1 MTNYAGTHFRRF
13 LSCVA
18 QMWLQMNGDIR
29 TYMRL
34 PKHGSCRIQSDVS
47 AALTTHACVRACVRA
62 CVCACVRACVCACS
76 RGVCAHA
83 CLLMCIRRALA
94 STHRFRNV
102 TRIKGGGVEVVLLC
116 GWGLG
121 V

>member
-62 CVCACVRACVCACS
+62 CVPACVLQGCVRACMLAYVHKACAS
-76 RGVCAHA
+76 
-83 CLLMCIRRALA
+83 
-94 STHRFRNV
+94 
-102 TRIKGGGVEVVLLC
+102 
-116 GWGLG
+116 
-121 V
+121 